1 MKHDKTRIK
10 TALIDADVITYQ
22 AAYAFQRKDEEV
34 GNWES
39 VQTYIDNLIE
49 CILERAGC
57 QKYRLFLTGSHNFRE
72 DIAKTKKYKGNRQD
86 REKPW
91 HYYNVRVY
99 LIGRY
104 EAEVIDYMEAD
115 DALAIAQV
123 QAPPGTT
130 VICTIDKD
138 LLQVPGTHYNWRR
151 DELTEVDE
159 YGAWYNLYTQVLCG
173 DRADNIPGIDGIG
186 PTKSEGILEGSED
199 MMDMHERVVKA
210 YKKAFEDQ
218 WSCRFIETMRLLFMV
233 RELTGNGSPIMW
245 QWPDEDE

>member
-1 MKHDKTRIK
+1 MKNDKTRTK

-22 AAYAFQRKDEEV
+22 AAYAFQRKDEEI
-34 GNWES
+34 GDWES

-49 CILERAGC
+49 SIVERAGY

-72 DIAKTKKYKGNRQD
+72 DIAKTHKYKGNRQD

-91 HYYNVRVY
+91 HYDNIRVY

-138 LLQVPGTHYNWRR
+138 LLQVPGTHYNWKR

-159 YGAWYNLYTQVLCG
+159 YGGWYNLYMQVLCG

-199 MMDMHERVVKA
+199 MMDMHERVVQA